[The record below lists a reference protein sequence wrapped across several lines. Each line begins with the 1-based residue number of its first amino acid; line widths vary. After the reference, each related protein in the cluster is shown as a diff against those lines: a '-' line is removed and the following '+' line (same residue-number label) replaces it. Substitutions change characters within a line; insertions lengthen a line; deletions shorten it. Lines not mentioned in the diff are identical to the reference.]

1 MVGRGGE
8 SILAQ
13 TSLNLSVHQNH
24 LGSLKNAGAWSSPP
38 DQLSQFLRVETGI
51 CILTAPGDSDA
62 QRGLKT
68 PSVHEGDLQNKGA
81 ACASNCLGAESCRLE
96 DSGPLVSAILGFR
109 ETYTK
114 AMTEAR
120 AVQRARARQLYHC
133 PLRRALLPFASYPGN
148 LARFCIFGTVIV

>member
-8 SILAQ
+8 SILGQ
-13 TSLNLSVHQNH
+13 TSVNLSVHQNH
-24 LGSLKNAGAWSSPP
+24 LGSPKKCWCLVFTPCQP
-38 DQLSQFLRVETGI
+38 SQFLRVESGI
-51 CILTAPGDSDA
+51 YILTAPGDSDA

-68 PSVHEGDLQNKGA
+68 ASVHEGDLQNKGA
-81 ACASNCLGAESCRLE
+81 TCVSNCLGAESCRLE
-96 DSGPLVSAILGFR
+96 DSGPLASATLGFR

-120 AVQRARARQLYHC
+120 AVQRARARQPYHC
-133 PLRRALLPFASYPGN
+133 PLRTAPLPFASYPGN